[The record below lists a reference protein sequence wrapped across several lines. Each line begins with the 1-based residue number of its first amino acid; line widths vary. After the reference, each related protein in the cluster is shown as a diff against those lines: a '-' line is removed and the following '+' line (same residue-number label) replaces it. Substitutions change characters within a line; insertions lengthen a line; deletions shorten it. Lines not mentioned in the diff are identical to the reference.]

1 MNKLKQLREEAGLS
15 QEELSLK
22 SGVSRVT
29 ISMLETGSQTN
40 TTANT
45 LIKLANALDKKVA
58 DFFLLYCKVN

>member
-15 QEELSLK
+15 QKELSLK

-58 DFFLLYCKVN
+58 DFF

>member
-58 DFFLLYCKVN
+58 DFF

>member
-29 ISMLETGSQTN
+29 ISMLETGSQSN

-58 DFFLLYCKVN
+58 DFF

>member
-15 QEELSLK
+15 QKELSLK

-29 ISMLETGSQTN
+29 ISMLETESQTN

-58 DFFLLYCKVN
+58 DFF

>member
-58 DFFLLYCKVN
+58 DFFLIVL

>member
-15 QEELSLK
+15 QKELSLK

-58 DFFLLYCKVN
+58 DFFNCTVK